1 MTISSHDRRL
11 VRLEEKGW
19 AKDNS
24 LMRVV
29 VGAERLRKRRRRAAL
44 ALAAFA
50 QDLAGV
56 EPPAV
61 VPEPP
66 RDEPVRG
73 TPMRD
78 APPPPSARP
87 FAAPPPPSR
96 PVWGPDNRPG
106 PHDVLTW
113 EEVMRLPWINGNES
127 N

>member
-44 ALAAFA
+44 A
-50 QDLAGV
+50 GV

-61 VPEPP
+61 VPEPL

-78 APPPPSARP
+78 AL
-87 FAAPPPPSR
+87 PPPSR